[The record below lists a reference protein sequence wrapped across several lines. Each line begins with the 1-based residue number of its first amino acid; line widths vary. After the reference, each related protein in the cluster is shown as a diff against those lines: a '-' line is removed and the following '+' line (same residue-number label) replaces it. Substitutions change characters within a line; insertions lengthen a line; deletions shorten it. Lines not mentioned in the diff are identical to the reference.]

1 MKTLKQRHEDAPQKC
16 GILSV
21 PEAREG
27 LRKALRIMAPDA
39 DPGFPTYS
47 YGRAVWSA
55 SYYRNNDEFLDI
67 PDDVKYH

>member
-21 PEAREG
+21 PEARED
-27 LRKALRIMAPDA
+27 LRKVLRLLGEPAPRAAWAA
-39 DPGFPTYS
+39 D
-47 YGRAVWSA
+47 
-55 SYYRNNDEFLDI
+55 YYRNNDEFLDNVFLDI